1 MKKKPRSPRALPRR
15 SKPAAEDPADRL
27 KRIEEENRT
36 LRIRLE
42 SLTGS
47 RGNLEGLSDRVLR
60 INQLTQ
66 EFNTLDLDRIGEV
79 AVTRIPAVVR
89 ARGCSLYLYDYGSN
103 ELVLLAQNGSTPL
116 TERLSPKHH
125 KSSVMG
131 RVLQSR
137 EPICVSG
144 FAAYEKKRGLRFDRP
159 FADRYATET
168 CLSLPLMT
176 ANFLVGILNLAD
188 RDGDAPFDEEGDLP
202 VLDPVGR
209 VLAMAIRNCKLFRE
223 VQNQAHTDALT
234 KLGNYR
240 AFHESLRS
248 EMHRS
253 ARYGR
258 PLALIM
264 IDLDS
269 FKELNDKFGHQAGDA
284 ALMEMG
290 KVIRES
296 LRREDMAAR
305 YGGDEI
311 AILLP
316 ETKPRGALM
325 VVQRLLAAVRGR
337 DFAFEGKSLPV
348 TISAGVAPFAP
359 EMSITQFV
367 GAADEALY
375 RAKQAG
381 RNRYEM
387 AGERSAE

>member
-1 MKKKPRSPRALPRR
+1 MKKKAPVRKPAPRR
-15 SKPAAEDPADRL
+15 ARGGEDVDGRL
-27 KRIEEENRT
+27 RRIEEENRA
-36 LRIRLE
+36 LRARLE
-42 SLTGS
+42 FLSGSQGSIESLS
-47 RGNLEGLSDRVLR
+47 SQVLR
-60 INQLTQ
+60 VNVLTQ

-79 AVTRIPAVVR
+79 AVTKIPAVVR
-89 ARGCSLYLYDYGSN
+89 ARLSSLYLYDYGSN
-103 ELVLLAQNGSTPL
+103 ELVLLSQNGSVPL
-116 TERLSPKHH
+116 PERVSMKHH
-125 KSSVMG
+125 KTSVMG

-137 EPICVSG
+137 EPVSVSG
-144 FAAYEKKRGLRFDRP
+144 FAAFEKAHGLRFDRP
-159 FADRYATET
+159 FANRYETET
-168 CLSLPLMT
+168 CLSLPLQT
-176 ANFLVGILNLAD
+176 ANFLVGVLNLAD
-188 RDGDAPFDEEGDLP
+188 RDGGGGFEEGDLP
-202 VLDPVGR
+202 VLDQVGR

-253 ARYGR
+253 ERYGR

-264 IDLDS
+264 IDIDS
-269 FKELNDKFGHQAGDA
+269 FKELNDRFGHQAGDA

-290 KVIRES
+290 AVIREA

-311 AILLP
+311 AIILP

-325 VVQRLLAAVRGR
+325 VVQRLLASVRAR
-337 DFAFEGKSLPV
+337 KFAHENQALPV
-348 TISAGVAPFAP
+348 SISAGVAPYRAG
-359 EMSITQFV
+359 MSITQFV

-381 RNRYEM
+381 RDRYE
-387 AGERSAE
+387 ASEELKE